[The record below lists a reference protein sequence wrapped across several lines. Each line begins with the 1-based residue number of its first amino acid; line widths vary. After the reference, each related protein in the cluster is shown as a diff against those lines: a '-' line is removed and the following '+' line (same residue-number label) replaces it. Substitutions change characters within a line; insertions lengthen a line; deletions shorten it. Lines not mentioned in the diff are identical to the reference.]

1 VPEQWQAPFPF
12 GYQAAA
18 ESAGSVAAPLL
29 AGFSFALVG
38 LVIPSPEHF
47 RWPDLALLFLFT
59 AGVAFI
65 AAVQSSFW
73 TRQYSITP
81 EDIKLWRPEYPS
93 GRMHASQRLHSVAF
107 YKWNGRM
114 NRSYRTGIMLLLV
127 GMTLSLIPPHH
138 VGWGRWLAIAVA
150 IVASLLELFWI
161 AAIWLLDGSP
171 TMAYDDQPDEGPSNA
186 AFAWL
191 RNRKSL
197 RYMAR
202 WFVPLAR
209 IQLTEEE
216 RAAPPESA

>member
-1 VPEQWQAPFPF
+1 
-12 GYQAAA
+12 
-18 ESAGSVAAPLL
+18 
-29 AGFSFALVG
+29 
-38 LVIPSPEHF
+38 
-47 RWPDLALLFLFT
+47 
-59 AGVAFI
+59 
-65 AAVQSSFW
+65 
-73 TRQYSITP
+73 
-81 EDIKLWRPEYPS
+81 
-93 GRMHASQRLHSVAF
+93 MHASQRLHSVAF

-127 GMTLSLIPPHH
+127 GMTLSLIPPHQ

-171 TMAYDDQPDEGPSNA
+171 TMAYDDQPDAAPSNA

-197 RYMAR
+197 RYVAR

-216 RAAPPESA
+216 RAAQPESS